1 MKPIEFKNQA
11 SQRVYNDYMNRC
23 KRVIKILSDSDQ
35 QECLMEV
42 NSYIYEYV
50 NNHQHEEELTALLNI
65 IERLGAPEVTLKEVV
80 ASKKINQAVRT
91 FNLKHLIQALSLNL
105 RNGIAY
111 IILFIMTLT
120 LLCFPVVIIMEI
132 LNPVKTGLWVGK
144 GHFVFG
150 QVLPQAGVNEVLGNF
165 FIPVVIVLGILLYL
179 LIIFLLKLVKSKKS

>member
-80 ASKKINQAVRT
+80 AGKKISQAVRT
-91 FNLKHLIQALSLNL
+91 FNLKHLIQALLLNL

-120 LLCFPVVIIMEI
+120 LLCFPVVIILEI
-132 LNPVKTGLWVGK
+132 INPVKTGLWVGK

-165 FIPVVIVLGILLYL
+165 FIPVVILLGILLYF

>member
-80 ASKKINQAVRT
+80 AGKKISQAVRT
-91 FNLKHLIQALSLNL
+91 FNLKHLIQALLLNL

-120 LLCFPVVIIMEI
+120 LLCFPVVIILEI
-132 LNPVKTGLWVGK
+132 INPVKTGLWVGK

-150 QVLPQAGVNEVLGNF
+150 QILPQAGVNEVLGNF
-165 FIPVVIVLGILLYL
+165 FIPVVILLGILLYF

>member
-23 KRVIKILSDSDQ
+23 KRVIRILSDSDQ

-91 FNLKHLIQALSLNL
+91 FNLKHLIQALLLNL

-132 LNPVKTGLWVGK
+132 INPVKTGLWVGK

-165 FIPVVIVLGILLYL
+165 FIPVVILLGILLYF

>member
-11 SQRVYNDYMNRC
+11 SQRAYNDYMNRC
-23 KRVIKILSDSDQ
+23 KRVINILSDEDQ
-35 QECLMEV
+35 KECLMEV

-50 NNHQHEEELTALLNI
+50 NNHQNEEELTALLNI

-80 ASKKINQAVRT
+80 ADKKINQAVRT
-91 FNLKHLIQALSLNL
+91 FNLKHLIQALLLNL

-120 LLCFPVVIIMEI
+120 LICFPVVIIMEI
-132 LNPVKTGLWVGK
+132 MNPEKTGLWVGK

-150 QVLPQAGVNEVLGNF
+150 RVFPQAGVNEVLGNF
-165 FIPVVIVLGILLYL
+165 FIPVVILLGILLYF

>member
-23 KRVIKILSDSDQ
+23 RRVINILSDEDQ
-35 QECLMEV
+35 KECLMEV

-65 IERLGAPEVTLKEVV
+65 IERLGPPEITLKEVV
-80 ASKKINQAVRT
+80 ADKKINQAVRT
-91 FNLKHLIQALSLNL
+91 FNLKHLIQALLLNL

-120 LLCFPVVIIMEI
+120 LICFPVVIIMEI
-132 LNPVKTGLWVGK
+132 INPVKTGLWVGK
-144 GHFVFG
+144 GHFAFG
-150 QVLPQAGVNEVLGNF
+150 QVFPQAGVNEVLGNF
-165 FIPVVIVLGILLYL
+165 FIPVVILLGILLYF